1 MAAICPKCGVEAVNV
16 WRDYRVRGCERVG
29 VHYVHEDKTEHVV
42 MKDAIEV
49 NSFTRD

>member
-1 MAAICPKCGVEAVNV
+1 MAAKCPKCGIEAVKV

-29 VHYVHEDKTEHVV
+29 VQYEHADKSEHVV

-49 NSFTRD
+49 NPFTQD